1 MNPDINPFCLD
12 SFWESFFLEKNCR
25 WEAMTLILA
34 WSLWSGPVWSL
45 FVWTLLGA
53 HCCNLS
59 FCLEPMY
66 FGFWG
71 FHDVAFDLEE
81 VLCITDFRVK
91 PVI

>member
-1 MNPDINPFCLD
+1 M
-12 SFWESFFLEKNCR
+12 FF
-25 WEAMTLILA
+25 
-34 WSLWSGPVWSL
+34 
-45 FVWTLLGA
+45 
-53 HCCNLS
+53 
-59 FCLEPMY
+59 